1 MTRHEAME
9 LLSEY
14 TEGESLRRHA
24 LAVEAS
30 MRAYASH
37 LGEDEEKWGLVGLLH
52 DFDYERYPDATD
64 HPIKGAAILEERG
77 VSGEIRRAILG
88 HATYTG
94 VERDTKMAKVLF
106 ACDELCGFIYAC
118 AVVRPNKIAD
128 MKAKSVRKKMKDKGF
143 ARAVSRDDIRE
154 GAEEAGFDL
163 TEHITFVIEA
173 MRGISGE
180 LGL

>member
-9 LLSEY
+9 LLFEY

-30 MRAYASH
+30 MRAYASL

-77 VSGEIRRAILG
+77 VSGDIRRAILG

-163 TEHITFVIEA
+163 TEHITCVIEA